1 MRVDLLSE
9 SELHYRLLSHLAK
22 ERDLMCG
29 QIKNPNQFYYQGM
42 PDFILREGQFFE
54 PRPLPAG
61 IDHLEIRHC
70 YKNAFHTALEE
81 SFVYVEGYALSASH
95 NLPLL
100 HAWNLAAE
108 GFVVDRTWNPHG
120 RVYFGAVFPLAVVP
134 IKRGK
139 HYPVIDDW
147 EHGYPILRS
156 AWHGEAARKE
166 ALDELR
172 SLKPTG

>member
-1 MRVDLLSE
+1 MSE

-22 ERDLMCG
+22 ERDLMSG
-29 QIKNPNQFYYQGM
+29 QIKNPSQFYYQGM

-54 PRPLPAG
+54 SRPLPAG
-61 IDHLEIRHC
+61 TDYLEIRRC
-70 YKNAFHTALEE
+70 YKNAFQTAVEE

-100 HAWNLAAE
+100 HAWNLDAE

-120 RVYFGAVFPLAVVP
+120 RVYFGVLFPLAVVP

-147 EHGYPILRS
+147 EHGYPILRK

-172 SLKPTG
+172 SLRS

>member
-22 ERDLMCG
+22 ERDLMSG
-29 QIKNPNQFYYQGM
+29 QIKNPSQFHYQGM
-42 PDFILREGQFFE
+42 PDFVLREGQFFK

-61 IDHLEIRHC
+61 INYLEIRQC
-70 YKNAFHTALEE
+70 YQNAFQTALEE
-81 SFVYVEGYALSASH
+81 CFVYVEGYALSASH
-95 NLPLL
+95 NLPIL
-100 HAWNLAAE
+100 HAWNLDAE
-108 GFVVDRTWNPHG
+108 GFAVDRTWNPYG
-120 RVYFGAVFPLAVVP
+120 RVYFGVVFPLAVVP